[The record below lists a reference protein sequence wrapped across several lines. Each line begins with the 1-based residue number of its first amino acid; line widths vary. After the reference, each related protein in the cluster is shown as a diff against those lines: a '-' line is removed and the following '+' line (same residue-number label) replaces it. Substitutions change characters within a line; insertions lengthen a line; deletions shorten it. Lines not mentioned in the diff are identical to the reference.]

1 MTDDA
6 QGSPSSRTGTVIV
19 AAAIVEGDRFLAARR
34 TYPPTLA
41 GQWEFPGGKVE
52 PGEDLHTALLRE
64 CREELGVAVELGAE
78 VMPAEG
84 EDSAAPEGA
93 WAGWPLANGL
103 RMRVFEAAL
112 AGGASPASVRIG
124 AGHDD
129 AVWAPLGAAAHELP
143 WIEADRPI
151 VDALLRG
158 RAVR

>member
-6 QGSPSSRTGTVIV
+6 QGSPSSGAGTVIV
-19 AAAIVEGDRFLAARR
+19 AAAVVEGDRFLAARR

-52 PGEDLHTALLRE
+52 PGEDLHTALVRE
-64 CREELGVAVELGAE
+64 CREELGVPIELGPE
-78 VMPAEG
+78 VLPAET
-84 EDSAAPEGA
+84 EGP
-93 WAGWPLANGL
+93 WAGWPLASGL

-112 AGGASPASVRIG
+112 AEGASPASVRIG

-129 AVWAPLGAAAHELP
+129 VVWAPLGPEAHELA

-151 VDALLRG
+151 VDALVRQ
-158 RAVR
+158 RAAR